1 MYDSKNVK
9 STHGGLVILLLAFL
23 MFFKLY
29 RFYQFAQNITYI
41 LSGECS
47 GERRGEYSSEK

>member
-23 MFFKLY
+23 MFSKLY

>member
-41 LSGECS
+41 LPGECS